1 MSGLSTHVL
10 DLTTGKPASGIG
22 VKLYKHGA
30 IIADLVTNED
40 GRCANLQ
47 GEGALAAGPYR
58 LEFGIGDYFART
70 GAVAEG
76 AAFLDVV
83 PIDFMIPDGMTKCH
97 VPLLV
102 SPYGYSTYRG
112 S

>member
-10 DLTTGKPASGIG
+10 DLTTGKPAAGVGIT
-22 VKLYKHGA
+22 LFRDGA
-30 IIADLVTNED
+30 VVANAVTNED
-40 GRCANLQ
+40 GRCAGLQ
-47 GEGALAAGPYR
+47 GEGELLAGRYR
-58 LEFGIGDYFART
+58 IDFGVGAHFAKS
-70 GAVAEG
+70 GAVAED

-83 PIDFMIPDGMTKCH
+83 SIDFIVPAGMTKCH

>member
-1 MSGLSTHVL
+1 MSGLSTHIL
-10 DLTTGKPASGIG
+10 DLTTGAPAVG
-22 VKLYKHGA
+22 VA
-30 IIADLVTNED
+30 ITLFRDEARIASIITNED
-40 GRCANLQ
+40 GRGANLQ
-47 GEGALAAGPYR
+47 GEGLLEAGRYR
-58 LEFGIGDYFART
+58 LEFAIGDYFERS

-76 AAFLDVV
+76 AAFLDIV
-83 PIDFMIPDGMTKCH
+83 PINFIIPAGMSKCH